1 MGNSLKFEL
10 NSLSFSP
17 DLPQEVDWMKY
28 CMPFV
33 FFYEM
38 EARKFIALGTGGIPF
53 VMAAIFFW
61 ELFDRPS

>member
-1 MGNSLKFEL
+1 
-10 NSLSFSP
+10 
-17 DLPQEVDWMKY
+17 MKY

-61 ELFDRPS
+61 ELFDRPSQGRESERKDQQSANLETFFQSF